1 MPPMDVLEQSKYF
14 AQLWVCGSKPP
25 GDEHNIECLLS
36 IEEPAK
42 VRGKFLDNL
51 DINRSNASK
60 QNHISYM
67 YM

>member
-25 GDEHNIECLLS
+25 DDKHIIECLPS

>member
-1 MPPMDVLEQSKYF
+1 MDVLEQSKYF

-25 GDEHNIECLLS
+25 GDEHIIECLLS

-51 DINRSNASK
+51 DIN
-60 QNHISYM
+60 
-67 YM
+67 